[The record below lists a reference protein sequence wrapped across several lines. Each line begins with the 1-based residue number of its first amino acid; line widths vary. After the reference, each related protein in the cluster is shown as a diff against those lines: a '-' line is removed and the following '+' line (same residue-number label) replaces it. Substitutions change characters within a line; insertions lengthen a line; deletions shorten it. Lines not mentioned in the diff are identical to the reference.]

1 MRGHERYRPGFQ
13 KRKSLSKGKRLHGS
27 LRPVVADPDLI
38 ARLPC
43 LIILSI
49 YALRR
54 DLVEIEGA
62 TDIFYSEATPRF

>member
-1 MRGHERYRPGFQ
+1 MRGHKRYRPGFQ
-13 KRKSLSKGKRLHGS
+13 KRKSLIKGKRLHGN
-27 LRPVVADPDLI
+27 LRPVAVDTDII

-43 LIILSI
+43 LIILNT

-62 TDIFYSEATPRF
+62 THIFYSEATPRF